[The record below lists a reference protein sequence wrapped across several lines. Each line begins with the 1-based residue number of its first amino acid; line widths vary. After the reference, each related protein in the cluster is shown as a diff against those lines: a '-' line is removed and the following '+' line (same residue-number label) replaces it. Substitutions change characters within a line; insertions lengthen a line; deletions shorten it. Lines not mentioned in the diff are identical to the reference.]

1 MPNHKLSIMK
11 NALTCCLILLG
22 CSTLIAQQ
30 TFVQPGAKWHYEYED
45 RDWWGPPKITYT
57 NFTYTYTTDTVING
71 HSLQCI
77 ERDIKLWKDSI
88 YYIAYQ
94 DSALYILDQKDTTD
108 LRLIF
113 DFKVAVHDSFSLTTI
128 EGNPL
133 NVYIDSIY
141 TEEING
147 IITQTHKAIY
157 RRLED
162 FDDTLHVSFN
172 NRLGPLDHFLFI
184 NQVVSFYVD
193 ECWDCFSLRCY
204 EDDQMP
210 LYNPE
215 GIPCDSL
222 KPGTTSIAIAE
233 EMKVI
238 FKLNPNPATSEVTLS
253 LPQELPDDDLL
264 ASIRAPSGQVLRQ
277 QSYLHTSIRFDT
289 TGLPPGMYY
298 VTVHR
303 KGSLLGVEKLVVN

>member
-1 MPNHKLSIMK
+1 MK
-11 NALTCCLILLG
+11 NALTCCLILLA

-94 DSALYILDQKDTTD
+94 DSALYILDQKDTTE

-113 DFKVAVHDSFSLTTI
+113 DFKVAVHDSFSLTSFEYI
-128 EGNPL
+128 PL
-133 NVYIDSIY
+133 VVYIDSIY

-147 IITQTHKAIY
+147 ITTQTHKAFFMSMY
-157 RRLED
+157 NN
-162 FDDTLHVSFN
+162 FDTLHVSFN

-184 NQVVSFYVD
+184 NQVVAFYID
-193 ECWDCFSLRCY
+193 ECWDCYSLRCY

-222 KPGTTSIAIAE
+222 KPGTTSIASVE
-233 EMKVI
+233 EMTALVT
-238 FKLNPNPATSEVTLS
+238 LNPNPATSEVTLS
-253 LPQELPDDDLL
+253 LPLELPDHDLL
-264 ASIRAPSGQVLRQ
+264 VSLLSHSGQVLRQ
-277 QSYLHTSIRFDT
+277 QFYLHPSIRFDT
-289 TGLPPGMYY
+289 TGLSPGMYY
-298 VTVHR
+298 VSVHR
-303 KGSLLGVEKLVVN
+303 KGSLVRVEKLMIAR